1 MAVLCSI
8 LDLRAPSCHRMVA
21 AVATIRAPPLAES
34 AASITRFWTPTAQLA
49 ATVIALAASAAPLSR
64 CVASQAAATRTS
76 LLQVEPLPVV
86 LPLAQLE
93 LVPPQEVPP
102 LVEPQ
107 LAEPPLVKTEEQEA
121 PLANLQLP
129 QVLQVPHPLSQVM
142 LPANLLPQVEMRKA
156 TLLL

>member
-1 MAVLCSI
+1 MTADPSAARLR
-8 LDLRAPSCHRMVA
+8 LEALRAA
-21 AVATIRAPPLAES
+21 A
-34 AASITRFWTPTAQLA
+34 Q
-49 ATVIALAASAAPLSR
+49 
-64 CVASQAAATRTS
+64 
-76 LLQVEPLPVV
+76 
-86 LPLAQLE
+86 AQLE

-142 LPANLLPQVEMRKA
+142 LPANLLPQVEMRKE